1 MGRTKHQ
8 IHLLFPAF
16 MEIMVVTEEAVEI
29 LESVVVLVLVLIQEV
44 DFVKKKKQKK
54 DLSVV

>member
-1 MGRTKHQ
+1 MTLN
-8 IHLLFPAF
+8 HLSTIAFSSFPA
-16 MEIMVVTEEAVEI
+16 MEI

-44 DFVKKKKQKK
+44 DFVKKKKKKQKK